1 MSPTKE
7 ERMSEEKDDRHGK
20 LIGGI
25 ILIGIGLIFLLSNWG
40 IIPDFSESWP
50 IVLIVIGV
58 ALILVAGRKNEEKKE
73 GPDQKHEVI
82 SPPPG
87 QK

>member
-1 MSPTKE
+1 MTGKE
-7 ERMSEEKDDRHGK
+7 DDHRGR

-25 ILIGIGLIFLLSNWG
+25 ILIGIGLIFLLSNWD

-58 ALILVAGRKNEEKKE
+58 ALIIVRKGKDEEEKKS
-73 GPDQKHEVI
+73 PDQKSGQI
-82 SPPPG
+82 SPPPE
-87 QK
+87 